1 MDRRTVMTPSTPL
14 PRITDVRVVEPFT
27 VELTF
32 TDGTRG
38 KIDLRSW
45 IFGKGT
51 VFKPLEDPAYFALVR
66 LSQTGGTIEWP
77 NGVDFCPDVLYQ
89 QITGKPIGF
98 LSNTPLATP

>member
-1 MDRRTVMTPSTPL
+1 MTPSTPL
-14 PRITDVRVVEPFT
+14 PRITEVRVAEPYT

-32 TDGTRG
+32 TDGTQG

-45 IFGKGT
+45 VFDKGPI
-51 VFKPLEDPAYFALVR
+51 FKPLEDPAYFAQVR

-89 QITGKPIGF
+89 QITGRPIGF
-98 LSNTPLATP
+98 RSDPQLATPRV